1 MTDTAFSLAR
11 TARTL
16 ALGLLL
22 SALALPAPAAERD
35 PAEILALQIDM
46 AGRQRMLSQR
56 LVASACFLSL
66 GIQHDTQALALT
78 EVSEIY
84 EATLDR
90 LEKGNTLLGLPAV
103 TDPQALWALRDAR
116 AAWGHVAP
124 LAAAVRS
131 GDTSPQT
138 LRTLAQREPA
148 VLSASQAVVRALTS
162 GLNIPADQAA
172 RARATDMAGRQRM
185 LSQAIIKEACLLSR
199 AQAAGLDSARHH
211 AAIEAHTD
219 LFELSMSMLRV
230 GDDDAGVAPP
240 PDIQTEEALD
250 RSLLIWTDMRELLD
264 PALEGQALS
273 LDTLDDL
280 AVAYETLLQE
290 LEDIVWMTASG

>member
-78 EVSEIY
+78 EVSEIFPT
-84 EATLDR
+84 TLNR
-90 LEKGNTLLGLPAV
+90 LIRGDTLLNLPAT
-103 TDPQALWALRDAR
+103 TDPQVRWALQGARMVWGQVEPRVKAVLTGDASPEALRD
-116 AAWGHVAP
+116 
-124 LAAAVRS
+124 LAEH
-131 GDTSPQT
+131 
-138 LRTLAQREPA
+138 EPA
-148 VLSASQAVVRALTS
+148 LLTASQGVVAALTANLAIS
-162 GLNIPADQAA
+162 PNQATRL
-172 RARATDMAGRQRM
+172 RAVDMAGRQRM
-185 LSQAIIKEACLLSR
+185 LSQAIIMEACLLSR
-199 AQAAGLDSARHH
+199 AEALGLDTTTHH
-211 AAIEAHTD
+211 AAITARTD